1 LDLCHVEQ
9 VRQRSHVMR
18 ILSVSQSYFP
28 YLRLGG
34 QPTKVMAISRG
45 LQALGNQV
53 TVLTAELEPL
63 SELRDP
69 QFQPTPCQY
78 GHCATVEG
86 AEVVYLR
93 SRLRRRVVTIN
104 PDVVTFCRTQLRNF
118 DVVHIYG
125 IYDFLGPVV
134 AEYCRRY
141 NVPYV
146 LETMGMFKPFSRNIL
161 GKRAYHKTFGRRLI
175 AGAARVIA
183 TSPLELQNLVDGG
196 IPREH
201 LVLRRNGVEP
211 PVLPAVG
218 RFRERLSI
226 PPNARLVL
234 FLARILPLKSPDM
247 LLRAFASV
255 RARDTEDEERPW
267 WLVIAGPEEDP
278 EYKRELVRLRDEL
291 AVTARVVLQG
301 PIYGEEKWSAYRDA
315 TVFVLPSTSEN
326 FGNTVAEAIV
336 CGTPVIVTDRCGI
349 ASFVTNE
356 QRSAGFVIPHDQR
369 ALENALFRAGNDV
382 CLYSQLRTGCELASH
397 ELGWAEPITTM
408 QRLYEELRRTTH
420 PAGSDAVLGC

>member
-1 LDLCHVEQ
+1 
-9 VRQRSHVMR
+9 MR
-18 ILSVSQSYFP
+18 VLSVSQSYFP

-34 QPTKVMAISRG
+34 QPTKVMAITRG
-45 LQALGNQV
+45 LQALGDQV
-53 TVLTAELEPL
+53 TVLTAELDRLDSPG
-63 SELRDP
+63 DP
-69 QFQPTPCQY
+69 EFQPMPCHY
-78 GHCATVEG
+78 GHRTTVEG

-93 SRLRRRVVTIN
+93 SRFRRRVVTVN
-104 PDVVTFCRTQLRNF
+104 PDVIAFCRRELRNF

-141 NVPYV
+141 KVPYV

-161 GKRAYHKTFGRRLI
+161 GKRAYQKTVGRRLI
-175 AGAARVIA
+175 RGAARVIA
-183 TSPLELQNLVDGG
+183 TSELELQDLVDGG
-196 IPREH
+196 IPQEQI
-201 LVLRRNGVEP
+201 VLRRNGVEAP
-211 PVLPAVG
+211 PLLPPVG

-247 LLRAFASV
+247 LLRAFASLQE
-255 RARDTEDEERPW
+255 RNAQDEERPW

-291 AVTARVVLQG
+291 AVTSRVVLEG
-301 PIYGEEKWSAYRDA
+301 PLYGEEKWSAYRDA

-349 ASFVTNE
+349 ASFVNNE
-356 QRSAGFVIPHDQR
+356 QRSAGFVIPHDQL
-369 ALENALFRAGNDV
+369 ALEDAMFRLGNDA
-382 CLYSQLRTGCELASH
+382 CIYSKLRSGCEIASR
-397 ELGWAEPITTM
+397 ELGWAEPIATM
-408 QRLYEELRRTTH
+408 QGLYEQLRRTV
-420 PAGSDAVLGC
+420 P